1 MKTKLLVL
9 LIIIVIPVVL
19 FLFYLGSNKGLSHK
33 SPSQIISLYFKSEM
47 KGDTETL
54 RKIIYFPSG
63 TSEEEKTA
71 KVTAASNSGGKGAS
85 PLGFATIKPVY
96 EKIIDNNTAEV
107 GLVIVKGIGGIGKR
121 IPYAEII
128 MRKDE
133 GIWKCSDTKDVFTEE
148 ELIAK
153 IRKNPQEAWPYYY
166 LGEKYRAE
174 NPVRANKYYK
184 KYYELEPKGFWV
196 DNAFLEN
203 IKEIENIKE
212 EEQRALLELSR
223 IPENSSS
230 RAGVYKYLCQLFTE
244 SGDYKKAQMYME
256 KAEVAL
262 KVSSQRNTIIEE
274 RVRKTKERLLQ
285 QMNGQSSDILTE
297 VEGNA
302 SRK

>member
-54 RKIIYFPSG
+54 RKIIYFPPG

-71 KVTAASNSGGKGAS
+71 KVTAVSNSGGKDAS
-85 PLGFATIKPVY
+85 PLGFATIKPAY

-107 GLVIVKGIGGIGKR
+107 GLVIAKGIGGIGKR
-121 IPYAEII
+121 IPCAEII

-133 GIWKCSDTKDVFTEE
+133 GVWKYRDDKYVFTEE
-148 ELIAK
+148 QLIAA
-153 IRKNPQEAWPYYY
+153 IRKNPREAWPYYY
-166 LGEKYRAE
+166 LGRLYQPE
-174 NPVRANKYYK
+174 NPARANRYFL

-196 DNAFLEN
+196 DSTFLEN
-203 IKEIENIKE
+203 IKEIGNIKE
-212 EEQRALLELSR
+212 EEQRVLAGLLR
-223 IPENSSS
+223 IPENSPD
-230 RAGVYKYLCQLFTE
+230 RALDYNLLCQLFTE

-256 KAEVAL
+256 KAEDAL
-262 KVSSQRNTIIEE
+262 KVASQRDSNIEE
-274 RVRKTKERLLQ
+274 RIRKTKERIIR

-297 VEGNA
+297 VEENA